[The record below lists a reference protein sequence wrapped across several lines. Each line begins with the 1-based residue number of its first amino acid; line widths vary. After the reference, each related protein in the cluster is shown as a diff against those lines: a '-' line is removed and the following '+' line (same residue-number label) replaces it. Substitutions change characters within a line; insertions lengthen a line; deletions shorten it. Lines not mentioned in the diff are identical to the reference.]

1 MSSNS
6 TGSMTML
13 RTTQTPLVSSGY
25 PSAESLPIS
34 GPVLEDLIRL
44 SLLLEKLTQSLASGN
59 AEEVPQVCEQV
70 ILLANQVTG
79 VCLQSVALSRTE
91 IDALPRRKLL
101 EQMRRKSVL
110 CSAMLRSWRR
120 RMAAQQQ
127 SMRMHAELKL
137 YTETLTGGV
146 DAR

>member
-1 MSSNS
+1 MSSS
-6 TGSMTML
+6 SIGSMTML
-13 RTTQTPLVSSGY
+13 RTAQSPLASSVC

-34 GPVLEDLIRL
+34 GPVLEDLSRL

-59 AEEVPQVCEQV
+59 AGEVPQVCEQV

-79 VCLQSVALSRTE
+79 VCLQGLTLSRTE

-110 CSAMLRSWRR
+110 CSAMLRRWRR
-120 RMAAQQQ
+120 RMAVQQQ
-127 SMRMHAELKL
+127 SMRMDAELKL